1 MTANPAL
8 LPLPAHAPA
17 RSYPPGTQLN
27 WLVRYVPIKQYL
39 TGPALASLIEVGSG
53 ARGLATIIDDSFV
66 GIDVRIDGEPAPS
79 MYPFSYDGGRVP
91 FKTGSFHTVVSM
103 DTLEHVPPA
112 NRIDFLHEL
121 LRISASRVILGFPSH
136 NGTAKGEDFM
146 RSLFMKLGM
155 GAPAWLNEHD
165 EFGLPPARE
174 VEAILNQMDAWSWR
188 PLPTAGDF
196 VNLLAALA
204 DVIPGTAPTLRPVLE
219 KNAAEVE
226 AWVMAGAFG
235 PANRKVYSIER
246 RAPLAPLVDLNN
258 PATLINAITCPNCD
272 GQTEIVAP
280 GVRCAGCGGAFT
292 PDGRGIFRLHRTA
305 MATRPTAAAGVTF
318 ALAPNWSGNEWL
330 TAVHNYLH
338 AFGGGDPHKLWIT
351 AEPNQLS
358 LGVVLERLRPL
369 LLPFGD
375 LAFAEIFLSETPPPA
390 GAAIPLSS
398 DRGRVDDYSS
408 EWFRT
413 QAQAVSAPQRRDPSG
428 AKVYW

>member
-1 MTANPAL
+1 MTATAL
-8 LPLPAHAPA
+8 FPLPVQAPA

-53 ARGLATIIDDSFV
+53 ARGLASIIDDSFV

-136 NGTAKGEDFM
+136 NGTNDGEPLM
-146 RSLFMKLGM
+146 RNLFQRM
-155 GAPAWLNEHD
+155 GKAPPAWLNEHD
-165 EFGLPPARE
+165 EFGLPPARD
-174 VEAILNQMDAWSWR
+174 VEAILNQMDDWSWR

-204 DVIPGTAPTLRPVLE
+204 DVIPGTAPTIGTVLE
-219 KNAAEVE
+219 RNAAEVE
-226 AWVMAGAFG
+226 AWILAGAFG
-235 PANRKVYSIER
+235 AANRKVYSIER
-246 RAPLAPLVDLNN
+246 RAPLAPQVDLNN
-258 PATLINAITCPNCD
+258 PATLIKAITCPNCD
-272 GQTEIVAP
+272 GLTQIAAP
-280 GVRCAGCGGAFT
+280 GVRCAGCGGSFA
-292 PDGRGIFRLHRTA
+292 PDERGIFRLQRTA
-305 MATRPTAAAGVTF
+305 IAARSSAAAGVAF
-318 ALAPNWSGNEWL
+318 SLAPDWSGNEWL
-330 TAVHNYLH
+330 IAVHNFLH
-338 AFGGGDPHKLWIT
+338 AFAGSEPHRLWIT
-351 AEPNQLS
+351 ADPRQIT
-358 LGVVLERLRPL
+358 LGAVLERLRPL

-375 LAFAEIFLSETPPPA
+375 RAFAEIFLSETPPEA
-390 GAAIPLSS
+390 GVALPLSS
-398 DRGRVDDYSS
+398 DRDRVYEYSS
-408 EWFRT
+408 EWFR
-413 QAQAVSAPQRRDPSG
+413 AQVQEAAAPRPHDPSG

>member
-8 LPLPAHAPA
+8 FPLPAAPPA
-17 RSYPPGTQLN
+17 RRFPPGTQLN

-53 ARGLATIIDDSFV
+53 ARGLASIIDDSFV

-112 NRIDFLHEL
+112 NRVDFLHEL
-121 LRISASRVILGFPSH
+121 LRISASRVILGFPSY
-136 NGTAKGEDFM
+136 GGPAQGEDFM
-146 RSLFMKLGM
+146 HGLFRRMGM
-155 GAPAWLNEHD
+155 PAPAWLNEHD

-174 VEAILNQMDAWSWR
+174 VEAILNQLDDWAWR

-196 VNLLAALA
+196 LNLLAALA
-204 DVIPGTAPTLRPVLE
+204 DIIPGTAPMIRPVLE
-219 KNAAEVE
+219 QNAAEVE

-246 RAPLAPLVDLNN
+246 RTPRPPVVDLNN
-258 PATLINAITCPNCD
+258 PATLIRAITCPNCQ
-272 GQTEIVAP
+272 GMTEIAPP
-280 GVRCAGCGGAFT
+280 GVRCAGCGGTFA

-305 MATRPTAAAGVTF
+305 IAARPSASTGVTF
-318 ALAPNWSGNEWL
+318 ALAPDWSGNEWL
-330 TAVHNYLH
+330 IAVHNFLH
-338 AFGGGDPHKLWIT
+338 AFAGGDPHRLWIT
-351 AEPNQLS
+351 ADPRQIS
-358 LGVVLERLRPL
+358 LAAVVERLRPL
-369 LLPFGD
+369 LLPFGE
-375 LAFAEIFLSETPPPA
+375 LPFAEIFLNETPPEA
-390 GAAIPLSS
+390 GTALPLSS
-398 DRGRVDDYSS
+398 DRARVHDYSS
-408 EWFRT
+408 EWFRAQV
-413 QAQAVSAPQRRDPSG
+413 QAAAPKPRDPNG